1 MAESDQNEQS
11 SGGMIGALIEA
22 MKSTGAVLA
31 APAMALLEDKDLGAF
46 ATQGREE
53 LGMALKAFPDSI
65 QTLSRADFVSEE
77 PQAELNHD
85 QEMDRGR

>member
-11 SGGMIGALIEA
+11 AGGMIGALMEA
-22 MKSTGAVLA
+22 LKATGAIIA
-31 APAMALLEDKDLGAF
+31 APAMALLEDKHLGAF

-65 QTLSRADFVSEE
+65 QALSRADFTREE

-85 QEMDRGR
+85 QDMDRGR